1 MRISSITYG
10 GHDDI
15 AFDLDQRVVLTVVF
29 DIRATTARSK
39 TMSTDA
45 VKYRR
50 ITSAAKSSSKLQPTP
65 RDINQFRLRLRGD
78 LPHQLRRSHTIPARR
93 CTLVYGLT
101 RFHTQAQNLAYQ
113 HARALRRDCCWA
125 LVAGLDSF
133 FAHVARL
140 CRMRKLTYAR
150 ANKSAPSR
158 KPLGTAPE
166 THVTKHT
173 TSPCPSYPLSYM
185 PN

>member
-1 MRISSITYG
+1 MMDVMISHAIYK
-10 GHDDI
+10 
-15 AFDLDQRVVLTVVF
+15 RVAPTVVF

-50 ITSAAKSSSKLQPTP
+50 ITSAAKSSSKLHPTP
-65 RDINQFRLRLRGD
+65 RDLSRFRLRLRSD

-93 CTLVYGLT
+93 CTLVYRLT
-101 RFHTQAQNLAYQ
+101 RFHTQAQNPAYQ
-113 HARALRRDCCWA
+113 HARALRRDCCHT

-133 FAHVARL
+133 FTHVARL
-140 CRMRKLTYAR
+140 CRMRKLTCAR

-166 THVTKHT
+166 TPITRHT